1 MRYRAHAARTI
12 ARQQLLEVLITP
24 GYYLA
29 LTAGLLIGYAVVR
42 SFVGA
47 VDSSGFNPALN
58 PLSDLVNRSLGG
70 AFGETFVEKLFA
82 EGPFLLA
89 LAASFLPVFLF
100 IALSSVFTF
109 GLEKAAG
116 AIELITYG
124 PADGTS
130 YLIAS
135 LARDVALTAATL
147 TVLLAH
153 LALAAAIDNLALGP
167 TVFVAGA
174 ILLLMAIAIHAY
186 GLLASVVTATG
197 SSALALFLAVL
208 VLFLAVLVGSLAITG
223 TYVRTLSTVV
233 SWGVRWVSP
242 FFYGSLCFQ
251 GLFAGRPLAVAGGLA
266 LLTILAAAILA
277 ASHLVIRVRGVRA

>member
-1 MRYRAHAARTI
+1 MRYRAHAARII
-12 ARQQLLEVLITP
+12 AKQQLFEALISP

-42 SFVGA
+42 SFVAA
-47 VDSSGFNPALN
+47 VDSSGFNAALN
-58 PLSDLVNRSLGG
+58 PLSDFVNRSLGG
-70 AFGETFVEKLFA
+70 AFGATFVEKLFA

-100 IALSSVFTF
+100 LAVTSVFKF

-116 AIELITYG
+116 AIELITFG

-147 TVLLAH
+147 AVLLAH
-153 LALAAAIDNLALGP
+153 LALTAAIHNLALGP
-167 TVFVAGA
+167 TFFVAGA
-174 ILLLMAIAIHAY
+174 VVLLVAIAIHSY
-186 GLLASVVTATG
+186 GLLASVVAASG
-197 SSALALFLAVL
+197 SSALALFLGIL
-208 VLFLAVLVGSLAITG
+208 VLFLAVLVGSLAITSD
-223 TYVRTLSTVV
+223 YVRTLSTVV
-233 SWGVRWVSP
+233 SWGLRWVSP
-242 FFYGSLCFQ
+242 FFYGSLCLQ
-251 GLFAGRPLAVAGGLA
+251 GLFAGSPLAVAGGCALLA
-266 LLTILAAAILA
+266 LLAGAILA

>member
-1 MRYRAHAARTI
+1 MRYRAHAAKII
-12 ARQQLLEVLITP
+12 AKQQVFEALISP

-42 SFVGA
+42 SFVAA

-100 IALSSVFTF
+100 LAVTSVFKI

-135 LARDVALTAATL
+135 LARDIALTVLTL
-147 TVLLAH
+147 TVLLVH
-153 LALAAAIDNLALGP
+153 LALTAAIHNLALGP
-167 TVFVAGA
+167 AFLVAGA
-174 ILLLMAIAIHAY
+174 VVLLVAIAIHAY
-186 GLLASVVTATG
+186 GLLASVVAASG
-197 SSALALFLAVL
+197 SSALALFLGIMI
-208 VLFLAVLVGSLAITG
+208 LFLAVLMGSLAITSD
-223 TYVRTLSTVV
+223 YVRTLSTVF
-233 SWGVRWVSP
+233 SWGLQWVSP
-242 FFYGSLCFQ
+242 FFYGSLCLQ
-251 GLFAGRPLAVAGGLA
+251 GLFAGRPLVVAGGLA
-266 LLTILAAAILA
+266 LLALLAGVILA
-277 ASHLVIRVRGVRA
+277 ASQLVIRVRGVRA